1 METIAFSE
9 TSLVEENIYFI
20 TLVENFD
27 ENKCN
32 DMCDNCKSPKPKI
45 DGKRFIVD
53 LLECIQACN
62 ESFKS
67 KEIAKI
73 MVGESNSLINQY
85 KDIVSKISGIGKEK
99 SVQFWHSI

>member
-1 METIAFSE
+1 
-9 TSLVEENIYFI
+9 
-20 TLVENFD
+20 
-27 ENKCN
+27 
-32 DMCDNCKSPKPKI
+32 MCDNCKNPKPKI

-85 KDIVSKISGIGKEK
+85 KDICLLYTSPSPRDDR
-99 SVQFWHSI
+99 